1 MHELQGP
8 YHLDPYTHSREWQGV
23 NQMSDRE
30 WLNDR
35 LSMGVKLGLEN
46 CREILSRLGDPHL
59 DFPSIHVAG
68 TNGKG
73 SLCVKLSAA
82 SSSSGDVTGLFTS
95 PHLITVEERIRIDGR
110 PISPESF
117 NHLLDMVRKASEKAP
132 EISPTYFET
141 TFLVAMLSFSLSG
154 VDRAIIETGMG
165 GRLDATRMVNADLC
179 ILTTVSM
186 DHSEFLGPTLADIA
200 AEKAAI
206 HRPGVPLIALQQSDR
221 GVIKAIEDAAGNDL
235 MWWPVDTS
243 TPKKWDSYDS
253 LVGAVAAYLNWD
265 HSSSECI
272 WPGRSPNFG
281 KDWAEGVTTRLSA
294 AHNAESIESDL
305 SEVTAPTVILFGMTR
320 KADLKST
327 LSPLVT
333 EICMD
338 RVFPKVIFTEPNS
351 GRNPA
356 VTVEELSE
364 AMEQLGVGYVPT
376 EAVKDPLKA
385 FEIAGSMAR
394 EENLELL
401 VIGSVYLI
409 GDLLQYVVERDG
421 LDLWE
426 VLTAH

>member
-8 YHLDPYTHSREWQGV
+8 YHLDPYTHSREGQGV
-23 NQMSDRE
+23 NQMGDRE

-110 PISPESF
+110 PISPDSF
-117 NHLLDMVRKASEKAP
+117 NSLLEMVRKASEQTPKV
-132 EISPTYFET
+132 SPTYFET
-141 TFLVAMLSFSLSG
+141 TFLVAMLSFSRSG

-179 ILTTVSM
+179 ILTTVSL

-200 AEKAAI
+200 AEKVAI

-221 GVIKAIEDAAGNDL
+221 EVIEVIEDTAGNDL
-235 MWWPVDTS
+235 MWWPVDIS

-253 LVGAVAAYLNWD
+253 LVGAVAAYLNWN
-265 HSSSECI
+265 SSFAECI

-281 KDWAEGVTTRLSA
+281 KDWIEGVTTRLSA
-294 AHNAESIESDL
+294 AHNAESLESDL
-305 SEVTAPTVILFGMTR
+305 SEVTAPTVVLFGMTR
-320 KADLKST
+320 KADLKT
-327 LSPLVT
+327 ALAPLVT

-338 RVFPKVIFTEPNS
+338 RVFPKVVFTEPSS
-351 GRNPA
+351 GRKPA

-364 AMEQLGVGYVPT
+364 AMEQLGVGYIPT
-376 EAVKDPLKA
+376 ETEKNPRKA

-394 EENLELL
+394 DENVELL
-401 VIGSVYLI
+401 VIGSVYLV
-409 GDLLQYVVERDG
+409 GDLLEYVVERDG

-426 VLTAH
+426 ALTAH

>member
-1 MHELQGP
+1 MG
-8 YHLDPYTHSREWQGV
+8 
-23 NQMSDRE
+23 DRE

-110 PISPESF
+110 PISPDSF
-117 NHLLDMVRKASEKAP
+117 NSLLEMVRKASEQTPKV
-132 EISPTYFET
+132 SPTYFET
-141 TFLVAMLSFSLSG
+141 TFLVAMLSFSRSG

-179 ILTTVSM
+179 ILTTVSL

-200 AEKAAI
+200 AEKVAI

-221 GVIKAIEDAAGNDL
+221 EVIEVIEDTAGNDL
-235 MWWPVDTS
+235 MWWPVDIS

-253 LVGAVAAYLNWD
+253 LVGAVAAYLNWN
-265 HSSSECI
+265 SSFAECI

-281 KDWAEGVTTRLSA
+281 KDWIEGVTTRLSA
-294 AHNAESIESDL
+294 AHNAESLESDL
-305 SEVTAPTVILFGMTR
+305 SEVTAPTVVLFGMTR
-320 KADLKST
+320 KADLKT
-327 LSPLVT
+327 ALAPLVT

-338 RVFPKVIFTEPNS
+338 RVFPKVVFTEPSS
-351 GRNPA
+351 GRKPA

-364 AMEQLGVGYVPT
+364 AMEQLGVGYIPT
-376 EAVKDPLKA
+376 ETEKNPRKA

-394 EENLELL
+394 DENVELL
-401 VIGSVYLI
+401 VIGSVYLV
-409 GDLLQYVVERDG
+409 GDLLEYVVERDG

-426 VLTAH
+426 ALTAH

>member
-1 MHELQGP
+1 MG
-8 YHLDPYTHSREWQGV
+8 
-23 NQMSDRE
+23 DRE

-110 PISPESF
+110 PISPDSF
-117 NHLLDMVRKASEKAP
+117 NRLLEMVRKASEQTPKV
-132 EISPTYFET
+132 SPTYFET
-141 TFLVAMLSFSLSG
+141 TFLVAMLSFSRSG

-179 ILTTVSM
+179 ILTTVSL

-200 AEKAAI
+200 AEKVAI

-221 GVIKAIEDAAGNDL
+221 EVIEVIEDTAGNDL
-235 MWWPVDTS
+235 MWWPVDIS

-253 LVGAVAAYLNWD
+253 LVGAVAAYLNWN
-265 HSSSECI
+265 SSFAECI

-281 KDWAEGVTTRLSA
+281 KDWIEGVTTRLSA
-294 AHNAESIESDL
+294 AHNAESLESDL
-305 SEVTAPTVILFGMTR
+305 SEVTAPTVVLFGMTR
-320 KADLKST
+320 KADLKT
-327 LSPLVT
+327 ALAPLVT

-338 RVFPKVIFTEPNS
+338 RVFPKVVFTEPSS
-351 GRNPA
+351 GRKPA

-364 AMEQLGVGYVPT
+364 AMEQLGVGYIPT
-376 EAVKDPLKA
+376 ETEKNPMKA

-394 EENLELL
+394 EENVELL
-401 VIGSVYLI
+401 VIGSVYLV
-409 GDLLQYVVERDG
+409 GDLLEYVVERDG

>member
-1 MHELQGP
+1 MG
-8 YHLDPYTHSREWQGV
+8 
-23 NQMSDRE
+23 DRE

-110 PISPESF
+110 PISPDSF
-117 NHLLDMVRKASEKAP
+117 NSLLEMVRKASEQTPKV
-132 EISPTYFET
+132 SPTYFET
-141 TFLVAMLSFSLSG
+141 TFLVAMLSFSRSG

-179 ILTTVSM
+179 ILTTVSL

-200 AEKAAI
+200 AEKVAI

-221 GVIKAIEDAAGNDL
+221 EVIEVIEDTAGNDL
-235 MWWPVDTS
+235 MWWPVDIS

-253 LVGAVAAYLNWD
+253 LVGAVAAYLNWN
-265 HSSSECI
+265 SSFAECI

-281 KDWAEGVTTRLSA
+281 KDWIEGVTTRLSA
-294 AHNAESIESDL
+294 AHNAESLESDL
-305 SEVTAPTVILFGMTR
+305 SEVTAPTVVLFGMTR
-320 KADLKST
+320 KADLKT
-327 LSPLVT
+327 ALAPLVT

-338 RVFPKVIFTEPNS
+338 RVFPKVVFTEPSS
-351 GRNPA
+351 GRKPA

-364 AMEQLGVGYVPT
+364 AMEQLGVGYIPT
-376 EAVKDPLKA
+376 ETEKNPRKA

-394 EENLELL
+394 DENVELL
-401 VIGSVYLI
+401 VIGSVYLV
-409 GDLLQYVVERDG
+409 GDLLEYVVERDG